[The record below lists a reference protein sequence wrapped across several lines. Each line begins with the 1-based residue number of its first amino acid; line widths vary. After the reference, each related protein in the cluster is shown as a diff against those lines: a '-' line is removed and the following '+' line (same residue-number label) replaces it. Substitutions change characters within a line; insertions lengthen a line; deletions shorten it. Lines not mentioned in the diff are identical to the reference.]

1 MALRY
6 AVISRTRPAAQTS
19 DPQYKLFVFEALK
32 VKNMTASVR
41 GTVEE
46 PGKNVRQ
53 KAGLNRSIL
62 ESAWGAVKTYSQYKA
77 RRKGKLC
84 IDVPP
89 HHSSQ
94 ECAACGHTHPDNRIT
109 QSEFVRQR
117 CGNID
122 NADTNAGKILAKR
135 GIALLLSESFEI
147 KKKKRVA
154 VRKSKVGVECAEPSV
169 EMRSTLVET
178 YVSRQDSDALVH
190 RLLKRETPRYKP

>member
-1 MALRY
+1 
-6 AVISRTRPAAQTS
+6 
-19 DPQYKLFVFEALK
+19 
-32 VKNMTASVR
+32 MTGSAK
-41 GTVEE
+41 GTVAE
-46 PGKNVRQ
+46 PGKNVGQ

-94 ECAACGHTHPDNRIT
+94 ECAACGHTHPDNRLT
-109 QSEFVRQR
+109 QAEFVCQR

-122 NADTNAGKILAKR
+122 NADYNAGKVLAKR

-154 VRKSKVGVECAEPSV
+154 IRKSKVSVECAEPIA
-169 EMRSTLVET
+169 EMRSSLVET
-178 YVSRQDSDALVH
+178 LVSRQDSDVPTQ
-190 RLLKRETPRYKP
+190 RSLKRETPATSRRR